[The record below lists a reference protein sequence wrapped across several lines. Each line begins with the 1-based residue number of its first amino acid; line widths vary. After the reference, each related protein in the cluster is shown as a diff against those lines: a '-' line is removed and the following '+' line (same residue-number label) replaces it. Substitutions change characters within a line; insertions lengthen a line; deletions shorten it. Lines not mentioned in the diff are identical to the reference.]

1 MHKTRG
7 GIKFVKSDVVSWYTG
22 GAFPNPCSE
31 LVCSV
36 RTGHAESMRITFAP
50 SLITYTDL
58 QHIFFTIH
66 DPTTLNRQGN
76 DGGNSTVPP
85 ASPPCPHCR
94 LFQGWHL
101 YQHCKTAHQK
111 ILLCQIR

>member
-76 DGGNSTVPP
+76 DGGTQYRSAIFTTLPSQQAFSRLAFIST
-85 ASPPCPHCR
+85 
-94 LFQGWHL
+94 L
-101 YQHCKTAHQK
+101 
-111 ILLCQIR
+111 